1 MPRGWSRPSRP
12 CHGGIAVPDLK
23 VCGLTR
29 PEDARDAVRC
39 GARFV
44 GVIFA
49 GGPRQRSVP
58 VARGVLDAAVG
69 ARRVAVVAEQSMDE
83 LADLAEQLALDVLQ
97 LHGTVSAARIDAVR
111 ARTGRA
117 VWAVLRVT
125 ADGLAAQSG
134 EIAAAADMVL
144 LEPWVPGHLG
154 GTGRTFDW
162 AAARPFVDAIRRPGR
177 VALAG
182 GLTPINVKEAIAAL
196 APDVVDVSSGVESA
210 PGIKDQQRMRD
221 FARAVFE

>member
-1 MPRGWSRPSRP
+1 
-12 CHGGIAVPDLK
+12 VPELK

-29 PEDARDAVRC
+29 PEDAQDAVTC

-49 GGPRQRSVP
+49 GGPRQRPLS
-58 VARGVLDAAVG
+58 VAREVLDAAVG
-69 ARRVAVVAEQSMDE
+69 ARRVAVVAEQSVDDLAA
-83 LADLAEQLALDVLQ
+83 LADRLTLDVLQ
-97 LHGTVSAARIDAVR
+97 LHGTASPSRIDEIR
-111 ARTGRA
+111 ARTGCA
-117 VWAVLRVT
+117 VWAVVRVT
-125 ADGLAAQSG
+125 AEGLTAHSSEVAAV
-134 EIAAAADMVL
+134 ADMVL
-144 LEPWVPGHLG
+144 LEPSVRGQLG

-182 GLTPINVKEAIAAL
+182 GLTPINVKEAIVAL